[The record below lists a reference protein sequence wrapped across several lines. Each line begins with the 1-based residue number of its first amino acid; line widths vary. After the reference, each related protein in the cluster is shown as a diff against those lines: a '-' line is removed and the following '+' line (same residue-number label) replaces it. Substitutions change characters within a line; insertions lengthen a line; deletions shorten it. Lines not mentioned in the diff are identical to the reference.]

1 MDFQNENMYEIEF
14 VSGEEYS
21 FDKPKKI
28 HNRTRN
34 KAFNVRFTSD
44 EFEKINE
51 KYLESKLTR
60 SDFILA
66 LLNEKPIFVVDH
78 IDEILKELNVQ
89 GKNINQIAHA
99 LNLYNVNFEKY
110 RRPERNYQEALQ
122 SLLTELEQVQNGH
135 QNIYKAVLKIL
146 QEVSI

>member
-1 MDFQNENMYEIEF
+1 MDFQNKKMYEIEV

-21 FDKPKKI
+21 LDKPKKV

-34 KAFNVRFTSD
+34 KAFNVRFTPD

-51 KYLESKLTR
+51 KYFESKLTR

-78 IDEILKELNVQ
+78 MDEILKELNVQ

-110 RRPERNYQEALQ
+110 HRPEKNYQESLK
-122 SLLTELEQVQNGH
+122 SLLAELEQVRIGH
-135 QNIYKAVLKIL
+135 QKIFQTVLKIL
-146 QEVSI
+146 QEVRN